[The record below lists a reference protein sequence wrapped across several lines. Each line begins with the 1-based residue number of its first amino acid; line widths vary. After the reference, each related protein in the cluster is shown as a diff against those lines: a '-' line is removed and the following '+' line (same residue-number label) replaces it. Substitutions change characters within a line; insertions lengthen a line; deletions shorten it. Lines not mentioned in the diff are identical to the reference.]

1 MSFSNI
7 EMIHLYIYFKQENAK
22 KNLYFFCVPLSGS
35 HVHIGKKQYPRM
47 FLGTILLKGCHQETK
62 IFVSCI
68 GFQSVD
74 TLVNIAFDRSFK
86 LCLIRKHSPA
96 TGGHQT
102 KVNTLNKSLLEQKI
116 KRKRLIN
123 IAIRLLVTF

>member
-1 MSFSNI
+1 MCI
-7 EMIHLYIYFKQENAK
+7 L
-22 KNLYFFCVPLSGS
+22 
-35 HVHIGKKQYPRM
+35 GKKQYPRM
-47 FLGTILLKGCHQETK
+47 FLGTILLRLPSGNAK

-96 TGGHQT
+96 TGSGHQT
-102 KVNTLNKSLLEQKI
+102 KSTLNKSLEQKI

-123 IAIRLLVTF
+123 IAIRLLVTFWK

>member
-1 MSFSNI
+1 M
-7 EMIHLYIYFKQENAK
+7 
-22 KNLYFFCVPLSGS
+22 
-35 HVHIGKKQYPRM
+35 HIGKKQYPRM
-47 FLGTILLKGCHQETK
+47 FLGTILLKGCHQEMLK
-62 IFVSCI
+62 YLFPA
-68 GFQSVD
+68 
-74 TLVNIAFDRSFK
+74 LVFNLILNIAFDRSFK

-96 TGGHQT
+96 TGSGHQT